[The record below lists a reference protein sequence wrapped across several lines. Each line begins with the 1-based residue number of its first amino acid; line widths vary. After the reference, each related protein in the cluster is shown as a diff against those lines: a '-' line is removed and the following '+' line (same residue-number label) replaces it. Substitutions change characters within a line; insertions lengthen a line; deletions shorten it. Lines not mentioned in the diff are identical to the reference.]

1 MSEERL
7 LEAVAFLAEK
17 ARPDKEPDKD
27 YAKELSFWSA
37 QLGKMGFSE
46 REVGTALSWILERF
60 GAKGEKRPAPVSIRV
75 FSEPEMVLFT
85 ADAFAALVR
94 YYALGVLPPERL
106 ELLLEKVSWA
116 GKAPVDRKNL
126 EWLVSILIFSPA
138 ERMMGYPADPAS
150 SSPNAGG
157 VH

>member
-1 MSEERL
+1 MNDERL
-7 LEAVAFLAEK
+7 LEAVTFLVEK
-17 ARPDKEPDKD
+17 ARPPRESGKN
-27 YAKELSFWSA
+27 YQKELSFWSG
-37 QLGKMGFSE
+37 QLGKMGFSD

-60 GAKGEKRPAPVSIRV
+60 GANGEKRPAPSTVRV
-75 FSEPEMVLFT
+75 FSDAEISFFT
-85 ADAFAALVR
+85 ADAFSALVR
-94 YYALGVLPPERL
+94 YYALGLLPTDRL

-150 SSPNAGG
+150 VTPNAGG

>member
-17 ARPDKEPDKD
+17 ARPARDTGRDYEKD
-27 YAKELSFWSA
+27 LSFWSV
-37 QLGKMGFSE
+37 QLAKMGFSN

-60 GAKGEKRPAPVSIRV
+60 GSRGEKQVQSASIRI
-75 FSEPEMVLFT
+75 FSEAEMGLFSPE
-85 ADAFAALVR
+85 AFADLVR
-94 YYALGVLPPERL
+94 YYALGILLSDRL

-116 GKAPVDRKNL
+116 GKVPVDRKNL

-138 ERMMGYPADPAS
+138 ERMMGYPVDPAS
-150 SSPNAGG
+150 NIPGAGG